1 MKRSISIATAVVA
14 ASLAFT
20 GIAPAATAADS
31 QSDSSY
37 VVSTRSF
44 PKVNV
49 AKANFFVEATST
61 EVDKD
66 SNWGGLGSM
75 DVPQTKSTA
84 EKEAEAR
91 AQAEKEAAEQ
101 RAQEEAAAQAARE
114 QAAAASRDQARESLT
129 DTNANTAQQEA
140 AQPAAA
146 PSVPTSKNG
155 AAIAAYA
162 QKFIGAPYVSGGTTP
177 SGWDCSGFVMYVF
190 SQFGINLPR
199 TSGAQAG
206 VGTAVP
212 SLAEA
217 QPGDIIAN
225 ANHAAIYIG
234 NGMIV
239 NALNPAQG
247 TQVTNLSAF
256 GGAAYSIRRVL

>member
-1 MKRSISIATAVVA
+1 
-14 ASLAFT
+14 
-20 GIAPAATAADS
+20 
-31 QSDSSY
+31 
-37 VVSTRSF
+37 
-44 PKVNV
+44 
-49 AKANFFVEATST
+49 
-61 EVDKD
+61 
-66 SNWGGLGSM
+66 M

-91 AQAEKEAAEQ
+91 AQAEKEGAEQ
-101 RAQEEAAAQAARE
+101 RAQEEAAAKAARE
-114 QAAAASRDQARESLT
+114 QAAAASRGQARESLT
-129 DTNANTAQQEA
+129 DTNANTAQQEAAPA

-190 SQFGINLPR
+190 SRFGINLPR